1 MNSSI
6 VRTLVT
12 FGLSAAALM
21 AQGPLKAT
29 IPFDFNVG
37 SKSFAAGVYTVHQV
51 NGHVLKIQN
60 LNGETGILEMVQPA
74 DPPSKRGACILTFNR
89 YGSSYFL
96 AKVSEDTKAWDFHR
110 SRAEKEML
118 ARVASP
124 KSEIVAALRSK

>member
-51 NGHVLKIQN
+51 NGHLLKIQN
-60 LNGETGILEMVQPA
+60 INGETGILEMVQPA
-74 DPPSKRGACILTFNR
+74 DPPSKRGTCLLTFNR

-96 AKVSEDTKAWDFHR
+96 AKVSEDTKAWNFHR

-118 ARVASP
+118 ARVSQP
-124 KSEIVAALRSK
+124 KAEIVAALRSK

>member
-12 FGLSAAALM
+12 FGLSAVALM

-51 NGHVLKIQN
+51 NGHVLRIQN
-60 LNGETGILEMVQPA
+60 INGETGILEMVQPA
-74 DPPSKRGACILTFNR
+74 DPSSKRGNCILTFNR
-89 YGSSYFL
+89 YGGSYFL
-96 AKVSEDTKAWDFHR
+96 AKVSEDTKAWNFHR
-110 SRAEKEML
+110 SRAEKEMI
-118 ARVASP
+118 AKAAPP